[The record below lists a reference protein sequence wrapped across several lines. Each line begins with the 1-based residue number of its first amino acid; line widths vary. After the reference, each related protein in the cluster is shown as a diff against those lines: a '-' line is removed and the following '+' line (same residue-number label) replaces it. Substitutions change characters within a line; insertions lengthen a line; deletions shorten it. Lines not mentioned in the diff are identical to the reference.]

1 MAPLNVNAQ
10 PFVPSAGASAGSSS
24 SESDVAIQFEGRM
37 SAAKALAV
45 SKTLLYNPVCCEY
58 CANFLRTLREY
69 YVRAAAVDAG
79 KGGDCPPNPHPGIWI
94 GVSDMDH
101 ILRHA
106 LRSQQMRLEV
116 LERRLIRYFHSFVQ
130 QHFIFKYW

>member
-10 PFVPSAGASAGSSS
+10 PFVPSAKDSSS
-24 SESDVAIQFEGRM
+24 SSDVAIQFEGRM

-69 YVRAAAVDAG
+69 YLADAG
-79 KGGDCPPNPHPGIWI
+79 EGRDYCPPSPHPGIWI

-116 LERRLIRYFHSFVQ
+116 LERRRIRYFHSSVQ
-130 QHFIFKYW
+130 QHFLLNINTG

>member
-1 MAPLNVNAQ
+1 MAPLNVDAS
-10 PFVPSAGASAGSSS
+10 PFVPSADTADSASS
-24 SESDVAIQFEGRM
+24 SDVAIQFEGRM
-37 SAAKALAV
+37 SADEALAV

-79 KGGDCPPNPHPGIWI
+79 KGGLGCAPPSPHPGIWI

-101 ILRHA
+101 
-106 LRSQQMRLEV
+106 
-116 LERRLIRYFHSFVQ
+116 
-130 QHFIFKYW
+130 